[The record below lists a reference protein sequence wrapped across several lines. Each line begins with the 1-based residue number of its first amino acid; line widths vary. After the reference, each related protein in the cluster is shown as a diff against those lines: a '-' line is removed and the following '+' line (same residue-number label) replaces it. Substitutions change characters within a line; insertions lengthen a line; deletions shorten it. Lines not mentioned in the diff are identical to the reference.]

1 MAPLAAPLAAGDE
14 LTEADRIELIRGLS
28 SEYATVKAY
37 LPRSKKPLPIES
49 DGTYNKNLWSETG
62 QQMGPAARVG
72 DLVQVT
78 KVTLDKDKIFLEI
91 NGGIR
96 GGGHW
101 YDHVQ
106 MSGPIGGTTVPMNGD
121 SNATSGT
128 NLVIMF
134 RRPLEPMKAAD
145 VKKILSPVLDFEK
158 RSATELYSKE
168 LSPEVKKAIAE
179 KRAQKGMDKDEVIMA
194 LGRPERK
201 VRETVD
207 GTELEDWIF
216 GKPPGKIVFVTFD
229 GTHVVKVKE
238 TYAGLGA
245 EAAAP
250 IKTPY

>member
-1 MAPLAAPLAAGDE
+1 M
-14 LTEADRIELIRGLS
+14 ELIRGLTA
-28 SEYATVKAY
+28 EYATVKDY
-37 LPRSKKPLPIES
+37 LPRSKKPLAIEA
-49 DGTYNKNLWSETG
+49 DGTYNKQFWADTG
-62 QQMGPAARVG
+62 RQMGPAARVG

-106 MSGPIGGTTVPMNGD
+106 MSGPVGATTVPMNGD

-134 RRPLEPMKAAD
+134 RRPLTPMRASD
-145 VKKILSPVLDFEK
+145 VKKILAPVLDFDK

-168 LSPEVKKAIAE
+168 LPPEIQKAIAE
-179 KRAQKGMDKDEVIMA
+179 KRAEKGMDHEQVMLA

-207 GTELEDWIF
+207 GAELEDWIF
-216 GKPPGKIVFVTFD
+216 GKPPGKIVFVTFENSK
-229 GTHVVKVKE
+229 VVKVKE

-250 IKTPY
+250 VRSPY